1 MTSLMVFRQWK
12 SKKLI
17 KVVREIDDLEKI
29 KICFSTVICR
39 KEKDLEDEQNEASMK
54 LNKYREGKGF
64 NFIENPN
71 INESGLNISKL
82 HLNKKGTNLLT
93 QSVKSSLNQ
102 FWSSDRHT
110 NEVSITNCY
119 LY

>member
-1 MTSLMVFRQWK
+1 MVFRQWK

-29 KICFSTVICR
+29 KIRFSTVISR

-64 NFIENPN
+64 NFIENPT

-119 LY
+119 LF

>member
-1 MTSLMVFRQWK
+1 
-12 SKKLI
+12 
-17 KVVREIDDLEKI
+17 
-29 KICFSTVICR
+29 
-39 KEKDLEDEQNEASMK
+39 MK

-82 HLNKKGTNLLT
+82 HLNKKGANLLT

-102 FWSSDRHT
+102 
-110 NEVSITNCY
+110 V
-119 LY
+119 